1 MFSSHP
7 QVRQSEQGGQ
17 LSRVFHQPAKAYF
30 HVSKLALDHP
40 KRVLDLGARLGFEIL
55 DFTLGLVDQTALVEL
70 GIGAAPGSDLPDH
83 LTTFVLLALLDTGIS
98 GVRVHRVFVAC
109 SSSAAWVTSATF
121 ADVP

>member
-1 MFSSHP
+1 M
-7 QVRQSEQGGQ
+7 
-17 LSRVFHQPAKAYF
+17 
-30 HVSKLALDHP
+30 
-40 KRVLDLGARLGFEIL
+40 LDLGARLGFEIL

-109 SSSAAWVTSATF
+109 SSSATWVTSATF